1 MAPLIRCAT
10 IACALACGSA
20 ALLGAPAQAQTSTTI
35 ATTPTTTSAAPTT
48 STSTVATTSTGRTTT
63 TIVGATGR
71 TTTTIVG
78 ATETTTPP
86 SQLEG
91 TKPGYVDQPKGAR
104 QLAAAYAYRWAYETS
119 PAFAL
124 KSGAF
129 ITVPYDNPEQPG
141 RAVEAISN
149 VELDCTNYMSQALRA
164 GGFQNTKQW
173 WFDAKR
179 RSASTAWVRAS
190 GPQGLSATFVKL
202 GWMRPLGGFG
212 LINRDPP
219 PTGIQIGD
227 IVVWDL
233 NGVPGRVHIDHQ
245 LMVTDVAGS
254 GATWAD
260 IRVSYH
266 TYDHR
271 NRAMNEYQDFV
282 VTDAPNARLGVFHV
296 NYPS

>member
-1 MAPLIRCAT
+1 MAPLIRFTAIVGT
-10 IACALACGSA
+10 LACGSA
-20 ALLGAPAQAQTSTTI
+20 VLLGGTAYGQSSTTSATPTTMTSTTVTNS
-35 ATTPTTTSAAPTT
+35 ATTSTTTSASPTT
-48 STSTVATTSTGRTTT
+48 ISPTRTTNT
-63 TIVGATGR
+63 PR
-71 TTTTIVG
+71 TTIVG

-91 TKPGYVDQPKGAR
+91 TKPAYVDQPRGAR
-104 QLAAAYAYRWAYETS
+104 QLAAAYAYRWAYETNL
-119 PAFAL
+119 AFAL

-129 ITVPYDNPEQPG
+129 LTVPFDNPERRG
-141 RAVEAISN
+141 RAVEGVTNI
-149 VELDCTNYMSQALRA
+149 ELDCTNFMSQALRA

-173 WFDAKR
+173 WYNAKR
-179 RSASTAWVRAS
+179 HAASTAWVRAS
-190 GPQGLSATFVKL
+190 GPQGLTATFVKL
-202 GWMRPLGGFG
+202 GWMRPMGGLG

-219 PTGIQIGD
+219 PPGIQIGD

-233 NGVPGRVHIDHQ
+233 NGVAGRVHIDHQ
-245 LMVTDVAGS
+245 LMVTDVTGS
-254 GATWAD
+254 GANWAD

>member
-1 MAPLIRCAT
+1 MAPLIRSAAAAFT
-10 IACALACGSA
+10 LACSGVV
-20 ALLGAPAQAQTSTTI
+20 LLGAPARAQTTTTN
-35 ATTPTTTSAAPTT
+35 AATPTTTSVAPTT
-48 STSTVATTSTGRTTT
+48 SSSTTPTTSTGRTTT
-63 TIVGATGR
+63 TIVGT
-71 TTTTIVG
+71 
-78 ATETTTPP
+78 TETTIPP

-91 TKPGYVDQPKGAR
+91 TKPAYVDEPKGAR
-104 QLAAAYAYRWAYETS
+104 QLAAAYAYRWAYGTN

-129 ITVPYDNPEQPG
+129 LTVPFDNPERRG
-141 RAVEAISN
+141 RAVEGVTNI
-149 VELDCTNYMSQALRA
+149 ELDCTNYMSQALRA

-173 WFDAKR
+173 WYNAKR
-179 RSASTAWVRAS
+179 HAASTAWVRAS
-190 GPQGLSATFVKL
+190 GPQGLTATFVKL
-202 GWMRPLGGFG
+202 GWMRPMGGLG

-219 PTGIQIGD
+219 PPGIQIGD

-233 NGVPGRVHIDHQ
+233 NGVAGRVHIDHQ

-271 NRAMNEYQDFV
+271 NRAMSEYQDFV

>member
-1 MAPLIRCAT
+1 MAPLIRSAAFAFT
-10 IACALACGSA
+10 MACGGLVMLA
-20 ALLGAPAQAQTSTTI
+20 APARAQTTI
-35 ATTPTTTSAAPTT
+35 APTPTTTSGAPTT
-48 STSTVATTSTGRTTT
+48 PTSTSPTTSTGRATTT
-63 TIVGATGR
+63 TIGATGR
-71 TTTTIVG
+71 TTTTIVD

-91 TKPGYVDQPKGAR
+91 TKPAYIDQPKGAR
-104 QLAAAYAYRWAYETS
+104 QLAAAYAYRWAYETN

-124 KSGAF
+124 KSGA
-129 ITVPYDNPEQPG
+129 ILTIPYDNPDQRG
-141 RAVEAISN
+141 RAVEGTSN
-149 VELDCTNYMSQALRA
+149 IELDCTNYMSQALRA
-164 GGFQNTKQW
+164 GGFAYTKQW
-173 WFDAKR
+173 WYQAKR
-179 RSASTAWVRAS
+179 RTASTAWVRAS

-202 GWMRPLGGFG
+202 GWMRQMGGFG

-219 PTGIQIGD
+219 PPGIQIGD

-254 GATWAD
+254 GTTWAD

-271 NRAMNEYQDFV
+271 NRAMSEYQDFV